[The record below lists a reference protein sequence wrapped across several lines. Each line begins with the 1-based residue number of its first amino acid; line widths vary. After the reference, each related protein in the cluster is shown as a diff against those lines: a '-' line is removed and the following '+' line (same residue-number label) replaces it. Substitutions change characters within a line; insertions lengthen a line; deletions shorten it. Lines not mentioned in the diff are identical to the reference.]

1 MKRCA
6 IPRELTRPLEG
17 RETFHLFPVFL
28 RFLIIQASIICR
40 FARAMLKMENFH
52 EVWGFAH
59 PVINQNRSMRQLAH
73 SWPPF
78 NQAADVREAFEKL
91 DMIK

>member
-1 MKRCA
+1 
-6 IPRELTRPLEG
+6 
-17 RETFHLFPVFL
+17 
-28 RFLIIQASIICR
+28 
-40 FARAMLKMENFH
+40 MLKMENFH